1 MISFDT
7 QWKRIVGNDCSG
19 VKYGMSAS
27 LGLYWSDQTCALL
40 NGAVTGI
47 RVWGLPT
54 MNWVRGWVLEK
65 ESRQWH
71 FKFELLSYMFVYRRL
86 TYTICQLNGIICS
99 TANPSLMY
107 LLLLTKLLPHI
118 FKGMCYDPIS
128 PKVLCESFL
137 CQGYAVGVLVSVDLE
152 TWRFDLRS
160 IWKKTQP

>member
-54 MNWVRGWVLEK
+54 INWVRGWVLEK

-99 TANPSLMY
+99 TAISNPLFDVFAVANQTFTPYFQMYVVWPHLAKSALWKFSLSG
-107 LLLLTKLLPHI
+107 I
-118 FKGMCYDPIS
+118 CCGGVS
-128 PKVLCESFL
+128 LC
-137 CQGYAVGVLVSVDLE
+137 GP
-152 TWRFDLRS
+152 RN
-160 IWKKTQP
+160 